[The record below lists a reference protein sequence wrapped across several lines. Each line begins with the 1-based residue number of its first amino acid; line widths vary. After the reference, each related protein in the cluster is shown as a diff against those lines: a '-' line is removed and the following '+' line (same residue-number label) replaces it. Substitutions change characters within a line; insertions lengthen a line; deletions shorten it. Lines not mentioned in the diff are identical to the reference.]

1 MLNSLFLLL
10 PLPLPLHHHHHHLLL
25 LLRISSFILMV
36 HSSIQNSSD
45 FKQQSIIR
53 KWKDNNND
61 IEKIIKQFDNAEEQI
76 KSFIDKL
83 MKIGDEYKQ
92 VNEYVNCLNE
102 YIEVNNELKLIKE
115 IYLNESKTMKD
126 CFKSQ
131 ASIIQQRITDYPE
144 EKCLEFIPHND
155 KNEVINFGDSGYLNS
170 LIDSRV
176 SNIYWINY
184 FSFETETQKPENL
197 LEISTTTTTTTLI
210 PSITTEQMLTQK
222 AKLTAEAI
230 NGNTLNKKH
239 NNEINTVQNETMKNH
254 TQFSIIENSSFEGNF
269 YLVYLGISI
278 LLVIFSIGVVYL
290 LCNH

>member
-131 ASIIQQRITDYPE
+131 ASIIQ
-144 EKCLEFIPHND
+144 H
-155 KNEVINFGDSGYLNS
+155 EVINFGDSGYLNS

>member
-115 IYLNESKTMKD
+115 FVKTIESQENTYQIYLNESKTMKD

-131 ASIIQQRITDYPE
+131 ASIIQ
-144 EKCLEFIPHND
+144 H
-155 KNEVINFGDSGYLNS
+155 EVINFGDSGYLNS